1 MSTVKKAPV
10 HEAPRETVAGKFAA
24 DPIAKTVAES
34 IQDPQA
40 FLAQFVASD
49 EEAANMSGK
58 AEQVM
63 VAITKP
69 NPQKAFC
76 LHPDPAH
83 AVTVWCFL
91 AKQDGEMGET
101 PYLIAPELV
110 PLVEES
116 CRRLRLILY
125 VCPSGTYG
133 LLPVKMTQKAD
144 GTLYPQAESM
154 LRIAAEFGG
163 RWIRVKY
170 DKDQSAYQPIPMRVV
185 TEPVWPDED
194 IWAIV
199 MKAFGTRAITSRG
212 HPILVDQLGPA

>member
-1 MSTVKKAPV
+1 MGTVKKSTDPETHLE
-10 HEAPRETVAGKFAA
+10 HEAGKFAA
-24 DPIAKTVAES
+24 DPVTEAVSES

-63 VAITKP
+63 VAIAKP

-76 LHPDPAH
+76 LHPDPTH

-91 AKQDGEMGET
+91 AKQDGEMGDT

-125 VCPSGTYG
+125 VFPSGTYG

-170 DKDQSAYQPIPMRVV
+170 DKDQSAYQPIPMRVGA
-185 TEPVWPDED
+185 EPVWPDQD

-199 MKAFGTRAITSRG
+199 MKAFGTRVITSRD